1 MLFPKHWRD
10 TMEKPSDIRFLE
22 DLLEELDLDPNQ
34 RISTLLTAVEEA
46 DEN

>member
-1 MLFPKHWRD
+1 
-10 TMEKPSDIRFLE
+10 MEKPSDIRFLE